1 MNDFTRSGIRKTMP
15 FRIKAQPGPPKND
28 TDSTSKLPPRQCER
42 LIMIERAFNLHVK
55 HLLCRAG
62 TKVSSGSRRE
72 GTGSSRPYG
81 SHDTKC
87 AIRCLRRPLPISSGF
102 AWTEIWTNGSSSLQ
116 AAAESTPLPMQLVPQ
131 DTGFNQLNF
140 GRHSPFPSLPLQL
153 QFVPR
158 RGLFCL
164 DNVQFRKKN
173 PPNFDRS
180 INLTKV

>member
-1 MNDFTRSGIRKTMP
+1 MNDFTGSGIRKTMP
-15 FRIKAQPGPPKND
+15 FRIKAQPVPPKNF
-28 TDSTSKLPPRQCER
+28 TDSTSKLPPRPCER

-55 HLLCRAG
+55 HLLCRGG

-116 AAAESTPLPMQLVPQ
+116 AAAESTPLALQLVPQ
-131 DTGFNQLNF
+131 DTGFDF

-164 DNVQFRKKN
+164 DNVQFRGEESSE
-173 PPNFDRS
+173 FR
-180 INLTKV
+180 